1 MKTISAP
8 LITHLDGEVTTL
20 ATCWRLERPDG
31 WTRGFTDHDRDL
43 EFDGLVYTAATGF
56 LPSAIKSGSDL
67 SVDNLDVEGF
77 LDDDALKPED
87 MTAGLFDGAR
97 IEIFLVNWADL
108 SQGRIVLRKGWLGEV
123 KRADSRFSAEIR
135 GLANKLQQTQG
146 ILYSRLCRV
155 DLGSP
160 ECGVDLGPLTDEY
173 MIETVTAGDG
183 FAIDTARPSGFF
195 TFGTCTFL
203 SGTNAG
209 AATEILS
216 HINQAIRLFTPMA
229 RPMAAGDQV
238 RLVAGC
244 DKTPET
250 CHARFGNIL
259 NFRGEPHIPGNDK
272 VFSYPTQGGG
282 GSGGSI
288 G

>member
-1 MKTISAP
+1 MKTISAA
-8 LITHLDGEVTTL
+8 LGQHLDGEVTTL
-20 ATCWRLERPDG
+20 ATCWRLERADG
-31 WTRGFTDHDRDL
+31 WVRGFTDHDKDL
-43 EFDGLVYTAATGF
+43 EVDGLVYTAATGF

-77 LDDDALKPED
+77 LDDDALRPED
-87 MTAGLFDGAR
+87 LTSGLFDGAR

-108 SQGRIVLRKGWLGEV
+108 SQGRIILRKGWLGEV

-160 ECGVDLGPLTDEY
+160 ECGVDLGSLTDEY
-173 MIETVTAGDG
+173 AIEAVTAGDG
-183 FAIDTARPSGFF
+183 FTLDTARPSGFF

-203 SGTNAG
+203 SGANAG
-209 AATEILS
+209 AATEILA
-216 HINQAIRLFTPMA
+216 HINQAIRLFTPMP
-229 RPMAAGDQV
+229 RPMVIGDQV

-282 GSGGSI
+282 NSGGVF

>member
-1 MKTISAP
+1 MKAISAT
-8 LITHLDGEVTTL
+8 LAAHLDGEVTTL
-20 ATCWRLERPDG
+20 ATCWRLERADG
-31 WTRGFTDHDRDL
+31 WVRGFTDHDRDL
-43 EFDGLVYTAATGF
+43 EIDGLVYTAATGF

-77 LDDDALKPED
+77 LDDDALRPED
-87 MTAGLFDGAR
+87 LTSGLFDGAR

-108 SQGRIVLRKGWLGEV
+108 SQGRIVLRRGWLGEV

-173 MIETVTAGDG
+173 LIETVTGGDG
-183 FAIDTARPSGFF
+183 FTIDTARPSGFF

-203 SGTNAG
+203 SGANAG

-216 HINQAIRLFTPMA
+216 HINQAIRLFTPMP
-229 RPMAAGDQV
+229 RPMAIGDQV

-259 NFRGEPHIPGNDK
+259 NFRGEPYIPGNDR

-282 GSGGSI
+282 NSGGVF

>member
-1 MKTISAP
+1 MKAISAA
-8 LITHLDGEVTTL
+8 LGAHLDGEVTTL
-20 ATCWRLERPDG
+20 ATCWRLERADG

-43 EFDGLVYTAATGF
+43 EIDGLAYTAATGF

-87 MTAGLFDGAR
+87 LTAGLYDGAR

-108 SQGRIVLRKGWLGEV
+108 GQGRIVLRKGWLGEV

-173 MIETVTAGDG
+173 MIATVTSGDG
-183 FAIDTARPSGFF
+183 FTIDTARPSGFF

-216 HINQAIRLFTPMA
+216 HINQAIRLFTPMP

-282 GSGGSI
+282 NSGGVI

>member
-1 MKTISAP
+1 MKTISTEFAA
-8 LITHLDGEVTTL
+8 HLDGEVTTL
-20 ATCWRLERPDG
+20 ATCWRLERADG

-43 EFDGLVYTAATGF
+43 QFDGLVYTAATGF
-56 LPSAIKSGSDL
+56 LPSAVKSGSDL
-67 SVDNLDVEGF
+67 SVDNFDVEGF

-87 MTAGLFDGAR
+87 LTAGAFDGAR

-155 DLGSP
+155 DLGSQ
-160 ECGVDLGPLTDEY
+160 ECGVDLGPLTDEHL
-173 MIETVTAGDG
+173 IETVTSGDG
-183 FAIDTARPSGFF
+183 FTIDTARPSGFF
-195 TFGTCTFL
+195 TFGTCISL
-203 SGTNAG
+203 SGANAG

-216 HINQAIRLFTPMA
+216 HVNQAIRLFTPMP
-229 RPMAAGDQV
+229 RPVAVGDQV

-282 GSGGSI
+282 GSGGFI

>member
-1 MKTISAP
+1 MKTISAA
-8 LITHLDGEVTTL
+8 LGQHLDGEVTTL
-20 ATCWRLERPDG
+20 ATCWRMERADG
-31 WTRGFTDHDRDL
+31 WVRGFTDHDRDL
-43 EFDGLVYTAATGF
+43 EIDGLVYTAATGF

-67 SVDNLDVEGF
+67 SVDNLDVD
-77 LDDDALKPED
+77 L
-87 MTAGLFDGAR
+87 TSGLFDGAR

-173 MIETVTAGDG
+173 LIETVTAGDG
-183 FAIDTARPSGFF
+183 FTIDTARPSGFF

-203 SGTNAG
+203 SGANAG
-209 AATEILS
+209 AATEVLS
-216 HINQAIRLFTPMA
+216 HINQAIRLFTPMP
-229 RPMAAGDQV
+229 RPLAAGDQV

-272 VFSYPTQGGG
+272 VFSYPTQGAG
-282 GSGGSI
+282 GSGGFI

>member
-1 MKTISAP
+1 MKAISTA
-8 LITHLDGEVTTL
+8 LAVHLDGEVTTL
-20 ATCWRLERPDG
+20 ATCWRLERADG
-31 WTRGFTDHDRDL
+31 WVRGFTDHDRDL
-43 EFDGLVYTAATGF
+43 EIDALVYTAATGF
-56 LPSAIKSGSDL
+56 LPSAIKSGADL

-77 LDDDALKPED
+77 LDDDALRPED
-87 MTAGLFDGAR
+87 LTAGLFDGAR

-108 SQGRIVLRKGWLGEV
+108 GQGRIVLRKGWLGEV

-173 MIETVTAGDG
+173 AIETVTGGDG
-183 FAIDTARPSGFF
+183 FTIDTARPSGFF

-203 SGTNAG
+203 SGANAG
-209 AATEILS
+209 AATEVLS
-216 HINQAIRLFTPMA
+216 HINQAIRLFTPMP
-229 RPMAAGDQV
+229 RPLAPGDQV

-282 GSGGSI
+282 NSGGVF